1 MEDFPFRLYT
11 GVCVNGSSMK
21 TVILRVFSVL
31 LQVSET
37 IIQDPKYA
45 EYVDYIDPYRTLIGY
60 FNSIRELGGAV
71 RLLDDDVRKRIQRLR
86 TIYGFP
92 KERYIDNVEELTSR
106 VPSYRI
112 PQILELLDKS
122 TGNKELDVALAT
134 NMISVGM
141 DVDRLGL
148 MVVNGQPKQ
157 TSEYI
162 QASSRVGRSKP
173 GLVVTVYN
181 PYRPRD
187 LSHYENFKGYH
198 SRLYNH
204 VEGTTATPFA
214 ARARDRALHAS
225 LVAMLRLKNSNLINN
240 KDAVNISSINLSE
253 LKGIFR
259 QRVSI
264 SHNKNLKD
272 TLNDLDH
279 FLDNWQNLSRRE
291 STLQYYFFPSSE
303 NLNKSEVRLLSRFND
318 RVPKILEER
327 DTLDSMRQIEATS
340 KIYIQ
345 DGWYKSEK

>member
-1 MEDFPFRLYT
+1 
-11 GVCVNGSSMK
+11 MK

-204 VEGTTATPFA
+204 VEGTTATPF
-214 ARARDRALHAS
+214 RCTCKR
-225 LVAMLRLKNSNLINN
+225 
-240 KDAVNISSINLSE
+240 
-253 LKGIFR
+253 
-259 QRVSI
+259 
-264 SHNKNLKD
+264 
-272 TLNDLDH
+272 
-279 FLDNWQNLSRRE
+279 
-291 STLQYYFFPSSE
+291 
-303 NLNKSEVRLLSRFND
+303 
-318 RVPKILEER
+318 
-327 DTLDSMRQIEATS
+327 
-340 KIYIQ
+340 
-345 DGWYKSEK
+345 